1 MKEWRSEETGLQPL
15 VVAQR
20 KGNLHVYLDDV
31 FTGDIARSLVSVM
44 QEHYRGQGNI
54 FIHAL
59 DIITVSP
66 DAQKVF
72 STLFAASGLPA
83 AKVYF
88 KGEKGFEI
96 GHEGAKVIVYQRG
109 SQGGGCGGGC
119 KKCRCAA

>member
-1 MKEWRSEETGLQPL
+1 MKEWRSEETGSQPL

-20 KGNLHVYLDDV
+20 KGNLHVYLDEV

-44 QEHYRGQGNI
+44 REHYRGQGNI

-59 DIITVSP
+59 DITTVSP
-66 DAQKVF
+66 DAQQVF
-72 STLFAASGLPA
+72 SALFAASGLPA

-109 SQGGGCGGGC
+109 GQGGCGGGC